1 VDIKSKNQEGKTDM
15 KRMKKLNA
23 VLLVFMML
31 FTVAASTAEADAAS
45 VRLNKKSVTLET
57 GQSAKLKVKG
67 SKRTVKWKSSNK
79 KIVKVTKKGKV
90 TAKKAGKATITAK
103 VGKKKLK
110 CKVTVV
116 APQPAPAPASH
127 APAPAAPVAANTD
140 PALAGILAELRSL
153 KSAMQAGNLAAAQQ
167 PQNTQPSAD
176 DLLTAMVI
184 PPQRKE

>member
-1 VDIKSKNQEGKTDM
+1 MLTVNDILALSRSGYS
-15 KRMKKLNA
+15 
-23 VLLVFMML
+23 
-31 FTVAASTAEADAAS
+31 AAQIELIGQRLAAEDTKPTEPSAS
-45 VRLNKKSVTLET
+45 
-57 GQSAKLKVKG
+57 SAPQ
-67 SKRTVKWKSSNK
+67 
-79 KIVKVTKKGKV
+79 
-90 TAKKAGKATITAK
+90 
-103 VGKKKLK
+103 
-110 CKVTVV
+110 
-116 APQPAPAPASH
+116 APQPATAPVSP

>member
-1 VDIKSKNQEGKTDM
+1 MLTVNDILALSRSGYS
-15 KRMKKLNA
+15 
-23 VLLVFMML
+23 
-31 FTVAASTAEADAAS
+31 AAQIELIGQRLAAEDTKPTEPSAS
-45 VRLNKKSVTLET
+45 VSSSPS
-57 GQSAKLKVKG
+57 SAPQ
-67 SKRTVKWKSSNK
+67 
-79 KIVKVTKKGKV
+79 
-90 TAKKAGKATITAK
+90 
-103 VGKKKLK
+103 
-110 CKVTVV
+110 
-116 APQPAPAPASH
+116 APQPAPAPAAPAPQPATAPASP

>member
-1 VDIKSKNQEGKTDM
+1 MLTVNDILALSRSGYS
-15 KRMKKLNA
+15 
-23 VLLVFMML
+23 
-31 FTVAASTAEADAAS
+31 AAQIELIGQRLAAEDTKPTEPS
-45 VRLNKKSVTLET
+45 PS
-57 GQSAKLKVKG
+57 SAPQ
-67 SKRTVKWKSSNK
+67 
-79 KIVKVTKKGKV
+79 
-90 TAKKAGKATITAK
+90 
-103 VGKKKLK
+103 
-110 CKVTVV
+110 
-116 APQPAPAPASH
+116 APQPAPAPAAPAPQPATAPASP

>member
-1 VDIKSKNQEGKTDM
+1 MLTVNDILALSRSGYS
-15 KRMKKLNA
+15 
-23 VLLVFMML
+23 
-31 FTVAASTAEADAAS
+31 AAQIELIGQRLAAEDT
-45 VRLNKKSVTLET
+45 KPTEP
-57 GQSAKLKVKG
+57 SAPQ
-67 SKRTVKWKSSNK
+67 
-79 KIVKVTKKGKV
+79 
-90 TAKKAGKATITAK
+90 
-103 VGKKKLK
+103 
-110 CKVTVV
+110 
-116 APQPAPAPASH
+116 APQPAPAPAAPAPQPATAPASP

>member
-1 VDIKSKNQEGKTDM
+1 MLTVNDILALSRSGYS
-15 KRMKKLNA
+15 
-23 VLLVFMML
+23 
-31 FTVAASTAEADAAS
+31 AAQIELIGQRLAAED
-45 VRLNKKSVTLET
+45 
-57 GQSAKLKVKG
+57 
-67 SKRTVKWKSSNK
+67 
-79 KIVKVTKKGKV
+79 TKP
-90 TAKKAGKATITAK
+90 TEPSQ
-103 VGKKKLK
+103 
-110 CKVTVV
+110 
-116 APQPAPAPASH
+116 APQPAPAPAAPAPQPATAPASP